1 MSGLF
6 ATLGSST
13 GALQAFERVLDVTQN
28 NVSNA
33 STPGYAVQRAATNP
47 ALFDP
52 AHGLPGGV
60 SSVEIST
67 ARDGFAEQSVRGK
80 VSALGYFEQQSASLT
95 AVQSNFDISGQT
107 GVPAALNGLLQ
118 SFSGLTVAPNSETSR
133 DSVIANAQKVADSFH
148 QASAAVAQA
157 AQQTSKQIENTVSG
171 IDRLAGKLREYNVE
185 RKRTPTADP
194 GLDAKVQSTL
204 EELSQLAD
212 ISTTVASD
220 GTTTVLLGGQTPLVL
235 GANQYSLHTDLAPAG
250 DPSPA
255 YPNGTPALQV
265 KDQSGRDITSHVTHG
280 KLGALLQTRNSTLPG
295 LQGDTTQSGSLNR
308 LAKAFADR
316 VNTILTS
323 GNISD
328 GPPPQAGV
336 PLFTYD
342 STNDAS
348 VARTLAVNPEITAR
362 KIATINPGPPY
373 SNNGIAV
380 RISALAQPAT
390 AADKIDNVSFTEFY
404 GGIAAGIGRQLSDAR
419 EETDLQKQL
428 VVQAQSLRTQLS
440 GVSLDAEAI
449 HLVQFQRAYQAT
461 ARLIGVLNDLT
472 LTTVNL
478 IK

>member
-1 MSGLF
+1 MSSLF

-13 GALQAFERVLDVTQN
+13 GALQAFERLLDVTQN

-33 STPGYAVQRAATNP
+33 STPGYAVQRAAINP

-80 VSALGYFEQQSASLT
+80 VSTLGYFEQQSASLT
-95 AVQSNFDISGQT
+95 RIQSNFDISGQT
-107 GVPAALNGLLQ
+107 GVPAALSGLLQ
-118 SFSGLTVAPNSETSR
+118 SFSALSVAPNSETSR
-133 DSVIANAQKVADSFH
+133 ESVIANAQKVVDSFH
-148 QASAAVAQA
+148 QASAAIAQA
-157 AQQTSKQIENTVSG
+157 SQQTSQQINTTVG
-171 IDRLAGKLREYNVE
+171 EINRLAGKLQEYNVE
-185 RKRTPTADP
+185 RKRTPAADP

-204 EELSQLAD
+204 EELSNLAD
-212 ISTTVASD
+212 ISTTTASD

-235 GANQYSLHTDLAPAG
+235 GANQYSLHTDLAPAT
-250 DPSPA
+250 DPPPA
-255 YPNGTPALQV
+255 YPSGTPALQV
-265 KDQSGRDITSHVTHG
+265 KDQSGQDITSQITHG
-280 KLGALLQTRNSTLPG
+280 KLGALLQTRNTTLPE
-295 LQGDTTQSGSLNR
+295 LQGDTTQPGSLNR
-308 LAKAFADR
+308 LAKGFADR
-316 VNTILTS
+316 VNAILTS
-323 GNISD
+323 GIIS
-328 GPPPQAGV
+328 GGQSPQPGV

-342 STNDAS
+342 PANDAAVS
-348 VARTLAVNPEITAR
+348 RTLAVNPEITAQ
-362 KIATINPGPPY
+362 KIATIDPGPPY
-373 SNNGIAV
+373 SSNGIAV

-404 GGIAAGIGRQLSDAR
+404 GGIAARIGQQLSDSR
-419 EETDLQKQL
+419 DETDLQKQL

-461 ARLIGVLNDLT
+461 AKLIGVLNDLT